1 MSWNTQIGEGREERN
16 SRRRG
21 MGRIGGTVE
30 EGRDR
35 KEIERAGSS
44 VYFRPGRELFLHK
57 CIPPSTSSFHG
68 PSSTMEAN

>member
-16 SRRRG
+16 GRRRG
-21 MGRIGGTVE
+21 MGRVGGTVE

-35 KEIERAGSS
+35 KEREGSS
-44 VYFRPGRELFLHK
+44 VYFRKELFLHK
-57 CIPPSTSSFHG
+57 CIPPSTSSLCD